1 MPFMENCKLLKSIIR
16 LSQVVLYKVMRKEQ
30 SDNWKIVSGRVIF
43 VVWITTVIL
52 LSACNPAR
60 RVTEGQYLLKHNAVV
75 YPGATQGKGRGLGK
89 KISVFTTQELNSLT
103 ITPEIA
109 PQFILS
115 YIKQKP
121 NTKILGIIPLHL
133 FVYNLVNPEKASE
146 KKLEHDQKIDAKNR
160 KRIAEGK
167 SPMTDDQIKAKKQ
180 KKTWR
185 EWLMNAGE
193 PPVILDSELMTAS
206 LKQIKLFLQSKG
218 FYDCKVRDSVSVEK
232 KKAKV
237 FYIIRPGKPYK
248 IDSLKYVC
256 EDAAMIPVL
265 YADSANCL
273 INQGDNFDRDIILK
287 ERDRI
292 THYLND
298 NGYYAFTKEYIHF
311 DVDSAL
317 TSHHVNITIGVK
329 KFERQDTLNP
339 DSVIETEHPIFHIG
353 NVVIQMQYNPSNSSY
368 QANDS
373 TLIGDYKMVYPK
385 GQMGFKLKRLLKKVF
400 IKKGEIYRIS
410 NVDNTYTG
418 FVQLKTFRYISIK
431 FVAMA
436 NNVLNCYIQLM
447 PTLPKS
453 IGVDAEGTNTSG
465 DLGVQ
470 GDLAFDNN
478 NLFRGAELFQFK
490 LRGAFEAQKI
500 IGTTTGSNAA
510 VPFNTIDIGPE
521 LDLSIP
527 RTLFPF
533 NLGANIDSI
542 DSKVFH
548 HKSSLGLWP
557 KANPQTIF
565 KLTYDY
571 QNRPTDYNRNIF
583 GLAYTFNYDPY
594 EKKNQHKW
602 NISLRLPEINYV
614 HATLFPAFQ
623 STLQSLNNY
632 FLFNSF
638 TNHFIPDIGITV
650 QFDDQGQTKQR
661 NFDFVKVSLEESG
674 WLLRAFTPLVQ
685 GNGFFQLVP
694 DPTESY
700 SLFNVP
706 YSYYV
711 KGDLDYRH
719 YFVLSKDDKIVL
731 RGFAGMGAPMAGV
744 PQELPFDK
752 SYWAGG
758 SNDIRAWEAR
768 TLGPGANTQQII
780 VDQIGDIKLE
790 ANAEYRV
797 SIIKVFGLGFFVD
810 AGNIWLL
817 NPNSSIPNGNFL
829 LKGPNAFYNQIAVG
843 AGFGLRFDFTYFVFR
858 LDFGWQLRNPALPL
872 GHDWDAAAKLP
883 LLPNAVNFGIGYP
896 F

>member
-1 MPFMENCKLLKSIIR
+1 
-16 LSQVVLYKVMRKEQ
+16 MRKEQ
-30 SDNWKIVSGRVIF
+30 SDTRQIVSVKIAF
-43 VVWITTVIL
+43 ALCIIAAVL

-60 RVTEGQYLLKHNAVV
+60 RVAEGQYLLKHNAIV
-75 YPGATQGKGRGLGK
+75 YPGATQGGKGIGK
-89 KISVFTTQELNSLT
+89 KITRFTTQELNSLT

-109 PQFILS
+109 PQFVLA

-133 FVYNLVNPEKASE
+133 FVYNLVNPEKARE

-160 KRIAEGK
+160 QRIAEGK
-167 SPMTDDQIKAKKQ
+167 SPMTDEQIKAKKQ

-185 EWLMNAGE
+185 EWLMGAGE
-193 PPVILDSELMTAS
+193 PPVILDSDLMNAS
-206 LKQIKLFLQSKG
+206 LKQIRLFLQSKG
-218 FYDCKVRDSVSVEK
+218 FYDCKVRDSVSAEK

-248 IDSLKYVC
+248 IDSLKYIC
-256 EDAAMIPVL
+256 EDPALLPVL

-273 INQGDNFDRDIILK
+273 INQGDNFDRDVILK

-311 DVDSAL
+311 DIDSAL
-317 TSHHVNITIGVK
+317 TSHHVNITIGIK
-329 KFERQDTLNP
+329 KFERQDTVNP
-339 DSVIETEHPIFHIG
+339 DTVVETPHPIFHIN
-353 NVVIQMQYNPSNSSY
+353 NVVIQMQYNPSNAIY
-368 QANDS
+368 QPNDS
-373 TLIGDYKMVYPK
+373 TIIGDYKMVYPK
-385 GQMGFKLKRLLKKVF
+385 GEMGFKLKRLLKKIF
-400 IKKGEIYRIS
+400 IKEGDIYRIS
-410 NVDNTYTG
+410 NVDYTYTG

-431 FVAMA
+431 FVSIPNDM
-436 NNVLNCYIQLM
+436 LNCYIQLM
-447 PTLPKS
+447 PTLPKA

-470 GDLAFDNN
+470 GDLSFDNN
-478 NLFRGAELFQFK
+478 NLFKGAELFQFK

-500 IGTTTGSNAA
+500 IGANTGSNAA

-527 RTLFPF
+527 RPLFPF
-533 NLGANIDSI
+533 NLGANIDSV

-548 HKSSLGLWP
+548 HKGNFGLWP
-557 KANPQTIF
+557 KSNPQTIF

-583 GLAYTFNYDPY
+583 GLAYTFNYDPF
-594 EKKNQHKW
+594 EKKNLHKW
-602 NISLRLPEINYV
+602 NISLRFPEINYV

-623 STLQSLNNY
+623 STLQSLQNF
-632 FLFNSF
+632 FLLNSF
-638 TNHFIPDIGITV
+638 TNHFIPDLGLTV
-650 QFDDQGQTKQR
+650 QFDNQGLTKQHH
-661 NFDFVKVSLEESG
+661 FDFVKISTEESG
-674 WLLRAFTPLVQ
+674 WLLRALTPVL
-685 GNGFFQLVP
+685 NGQLPQFIP
-694 DPTESY
+694 DASESY
-700 SLFNVP
+700 SLFGVP

-711 KGDLDYRH
+711 KGDIDYRH
-719 YFVLSKDDKIVL
+719 YWVPTKDDKFVGRI
-731 RGFAGMGAPMAGV
+731 FMGMGIPMAGV

-768 TLGPGANTQQII
+768 ALGPGGNTQQTII
-780 VDQIGDIKLE
+780 DQIGDIKLE
-790 ANAEYRV
+790 ANGEYRV
-797 SIIKVFGLGFFVD
+797 SVIKVFGLGFFVD

-817 NPNSSIPNGNFL
+817 NRTPNLPNADF
-829 LKGPNAFYNQIAVG
+829 KFSGPNAFYNQIAVG
-843 AGFGLRFDFTYFVFR
+843 GGFGLRFDFTYFVFR
-858 LDFGWQLRNPALPL
+858 LDFGWRLRDPALPL
-872 GHDWDAAAKLP
+872 GHEWDAAAKLP